1 MQYVI
6 VSPQEQISFPFVT
19 TVTWIYA
26 DQSGGGTRKM
36 LMKKPPKLLFSLPP
50 DIFYPFSIGSGGYK
64 RQDFSTSTD
73 IVNVATSV
81 TSNYS
86 CGSSFMSFLYYGL
99 LLLPLTLHL
108 LIISIN

>member
-6 VSPQEQISFPFVT
+6 ASPQEQISFPFVT
-19 TVTWIYA
+19 TVTWIYV
-26 DQSGGGTRKM
+26 DRSDGGTRKM

-50 DIFYPFSIGSGGYK
+50 DIFYPFSIGSGGNK
-64 RQDFSTSTD
+64 RHDVSSSTN

-86 CGSSFMSFLYYGL
+86 SGRSFMSFLYYGL
-99 LLLPLTLHL
+99 LLLSSTLHL
-108 LIISIN
+108 LIISTN